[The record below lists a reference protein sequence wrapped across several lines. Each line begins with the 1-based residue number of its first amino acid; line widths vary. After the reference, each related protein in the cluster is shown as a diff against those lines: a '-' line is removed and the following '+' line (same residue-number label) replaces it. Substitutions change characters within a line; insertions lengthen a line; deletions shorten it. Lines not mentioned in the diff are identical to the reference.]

1 MLFSVILP
9 IYNVERYLEQC
20 VDSVLSQTFGDYELI
35 LVDDGSTDGSP
46 QLCDKLAE
54 RDARIRVIHKPNGG
68 LSDARNAG
76 TAEAKGKYIVYI
88 DSDDFVMS
96 ETFLAQVADKAANAP
111 DLILYKYVKYFD
123 GDGRMEPCRFSYESA
138 MQGQDYAGQIRALVE
153 ADAFYGMA
161 WIKAIKRSLLTD
173 NDISFEVGLLG
184 EDMEWNYHVV
194 YHSRS
199 IALIDEAFIA
209 YRQREGSITSTHK
222 LKNLT
227 DFIYVLEKWANRI
240 REDDSDDAW
249 KHALYGSLAKYYSNL
264 YVVYARL
271 KDKNKKHYKKQIKAL
286 DWLWQ
291 YSLSHR
297 PKMVA
302 KIYGVFGFEL
312 TILLLKILDRIK

>member
-9 IYNVERYLEQC
+9 VYNVEKYLEQC
-20 VDSVLSQTFGDYELI
+20 VDSVLGQTFVDYEII

-46 QLCDKLAE
+46 QLCDALAAK
-54 RDARIRVIHKPNGG
+54 DSRIRVIHKPNGG

-76 TAEAKGKYIVYI
+76 TAEAKGDYIVYI
-88 DSDDFVMS
+88 DSDDFVLADD
-96 ETFLAQVADKAANAP
+96 FLHKVAQKAADNP
-111 DLILYKYVKYFD
+111 DLIFYKYAKYFD
-123 GDGRMEPCRFSYESA
+123 ADGKLADCPFSYEFAEEAST
-138 MQGQDYAGQIRALVE
+138 YAERIRRLVE

-161 WIKAIKRSLLTD
+161 WIKAIKRIVLTD

-184 EDMEWNYHVV
+184 EDMEWNYHVI
-194 YHSRS
+194 YHSHS

-249 KHALYGSLAKYYSNL
+249 KRALYGSLAKYYSNL

-271 KDKNKKHYKKQIKAL
+271 TDKTKRQYKKRIKAL

-297 PKMVA
+297 PKTVA
-302 KIYGVFGFEL
+302 KIYRLLGFNL
-312 TILLLKILDRIK
+312 TILLLKLMDRIK